1 MFEIFE
7 ARPYSFNFGV
17 DDEYSGV
24 DYTRAESR
32 SDAGV
37 TRGSY
42 SVALPDGRVQ
52 TVSYT
57 ADDNGFHAT
66 VTYEGEPSYGG
77 RVGRAQG
84 TKEGRKGGKPSYR
97 ASNRVV
103 QQGPRQTFS
112 PHPPS
117 PKPLRISKPVH
128 RVARPP
134 PPPPPPS
141 PPQSPLPSPSSPLLP
156 TNSPA
161 FYSTTTIAPIVTKTH
176 SLPHIFS
183 PTPSPYPTP
192 SSPYPSPST
201 PYPSPSPSP
210 FYGSPTPQPYSYSPT
225 PTPAPIF
232 HTTPSYI
239 LGLKASGQ
247 SLPAAI
253 IASSP
258 RPHLLTQTYI
268 PPTTWKPKYP
278 RILEHTLRSAP
289 SKRSYGHRLKKRED
303 EEENEEEEGKRE
315 KKGEGRVWRTISS
328 KQKPKGRE

>member
-1 MFEIFE
+1 M
-7 ARPYSFNFGV
+7 
-17 DDEYSGV
+17 
-24 DYTRAESR
+24 
-32 SDAGV
+32 
-37 TRGSY
+37 
-42 SVALPDGRVQ
+42 
-52 TVSYT
+52 
-57 ADDNGFHAT
+57 
-66 VTYEGEPSYGG
+66 
-77 RVGRAQG
+77 GRAQG
-84 TKEGRKGGKPSYR
+84 NNKEGRKGGKPSYR

-103 QQGPRQTFS
+103 QEGPRQTFS

-134 PPPPPPS
+134 PPPPP
-141 PPQSPLPSPSSPLLP
+141 QSPLPPPSPPLLNSSPLLP

-161 FYSTTTIAPIVTKTH
+161 FYSTNTIAPIVTKSH

-210 FYGSPTPQPYSYSPT
+210 SPFYGSPTPQPYSYS

-247 SLPAAI
+247 GLPPAI

-278 RILEHTLRSAP
+278 RILEHTLR
-289 SKRSYGHRLKKRED
+289 
-303 EEENEEEEGKRE
+303 
-315 KKGEGRVWRTISS
+315 
-328 KQKPKGRE
+328 

>member
-1 MFEIFE
+1 M
-7 ARPYSFNFGV
+7 
-17 DDEYSGV
+17 
-24 DYTRAESR
+24 
-32 SDAGV
+32 
-37 TRGSY
+37 
-42 SVALPDGRVQ
+42 
-52 TVSYT
+52 
-57 ADDNGFHAT
+57 
-66 VTYEGEPSYGG
+66 
-77 RVGRAQG
+77 GRAHG
-84 TKEGRKGGKPSYR
+84 KPGKGKGGKPGYR

-103 QQGPRQTFS
+103 QQSKQTFS

-134 PPPPPPS
+134 PPPPPPPPS
-141 PPQSPLPSPSSPLLP
+141 PPQSPLPPPSPLPLNSSPLLP
-156 TNSPA
+156 HPTTSPA
-161 FYSTTTIAPIVTKTH
+161 FYSTTTIAPIVTKSH

-192 SSPYPSPST
+192 SSPYPSPSS
-201 PYPSPSPSP
+201 PYPTPSPTPSPSP
-210 FYGSPTPQPYSYSPT
+210 FYGSPTPQPYSYSPG

-247 SLPAAI
+247 GLPAAI

-278 RILEHTLRSAP
+278 RILEHTLR
-289 SKRSYGHRLKKRED
+289 
-303 EEENEEEEGKRE
+303 
-315 KKGEGRVWRTISS
+315 
-328 KQKPKGRE
+328 